1 MSRNKNKR
9 KKELKETKSY
19 QNPAN
24 TLWGKIVIWSIL
36 IAMVGAVILGLV
48 IALINL

>member
-1 MSRNKNKR
+1 LSRNKKRRNKDV
-9 KKELKETKSY
+9 KETKSY

-24 TLWGKIVIWSIL
+24 TLWGKIVIWAIL

-48 IALINL
+48 LALINL